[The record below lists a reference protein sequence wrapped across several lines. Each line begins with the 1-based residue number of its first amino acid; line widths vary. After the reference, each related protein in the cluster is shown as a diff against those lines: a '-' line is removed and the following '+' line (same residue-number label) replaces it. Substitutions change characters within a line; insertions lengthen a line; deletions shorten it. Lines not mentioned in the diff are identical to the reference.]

1 MRDRSIDIRDPE
13 FYREMATFVWVP
25 KSGSRREGKY
35 MAVGANTDDRLMA
48 LAIGVFLCPRNS
60 IPLIVEHEE
69 SPKYT
74 RAYAKYLELLKAG
87 DFDEEEGDRLKL

>member
-1 MRDRSIDIRDPE
+1 MG
-13 FYREMATFVWVP
+13 TFVWVP

-35 MAVGANTDDRLMA
+35 TSIGSNTDDRIMA
-48 LAIGVFLCPRNS
+48 LAIGIFLCPRNDM
-60 IPLIVEHEE
+60 PLEVEKEE

-87 DFDEEEGDRLKL
+87 DFDEKEGDRLKL